1 MVDASHL
8 SRRRVLQGGIALG
21 ALGAVGLPAA
31 YAAPAAAPRLPARG
45 NIVIRNAYVMTMEP
59 ATPDIKDGDVHVKD
73 GVIVAV
79 GPEAKRA
86 RRGGDQWRRHDRAA
100 GAGRNSLAHVE
111 YPASQH
117 VG

>member
-21 ALGAVGLPAA
+21 ALGVAGLPAA
-31 YAAPAAAPRLPARG
+31 SVYAAAAATPRLPARG

-59 ATPDIKDGDVHVKD
+59 ATPDIKDGDVHVND

-79 GPEAKRA
+79 GQKLSAPGATTIN
-86 RRGGDQWRRHDRAA
+86 
-100 GAGRNSLAHVE
+100 GAGMIVLPGLVE
-111 YPASQH
+111 THWHMWNTLLRSM
-117 VG
+117 

>member
-21 ALGAVGLPAA
+21 ALGAAGLPAASA

-59 ATPDIKDGDVHVKD
+59 GDARTSRTATCT
-73 GVIVAV
+73 
-79 GPEAKRA
+79 
-86 RRGGDQWRRHDRAA
+86 
-100 GAGRNSLAHVE
+100 
-111 YPASQH
+111 
-117 VG
+117 